1 MAQRQEEVPGLFT
14 QVPPLRHGAEAQWSV
29 LVWQRGPVWLGGQV
43 QE

>member
-14 QVPPLRHGAEAQWSV
+14 QVPPLRHGAEAQWLV